1 MNFGWFQV
9 IILWMVIAKT
19 THHEGTSH
27 DPGVL
32 LFCLFLM
39 IVLTVIFKSIFSPK
53 CLDKS
58 TRGRHLVVLKLRG
71 PARLFFF
78 AEVKL
83 FIPKSYLAEIKCS
96 HARWLAA
103 HSGRLSHIGV
113 KECSVG
119 LWWAWVP
126 AGVVCEPGYLWTVRL
141 HRFIQNQLCLDR
153 RKMPRKFPWV
163 PRCF

>member
-1 MNFGWFQV
+1 
-9 IILWMVIAKT
+9 MVIAKT
-19 THHEGTSH
+19 AHNEGTSH
-27 DPGVL
+27 GPGVL

-39 IVLTVIFKSIFSPK
+39 IVLTVIFESIFSPK

-58 TRGRHLVVLKLRG
+58 TRGRHLVVLKLLG
-71 PARLFFF
+71 PARLSFF

-83 FIPKSYLAEIKCS
+83 LIPKSYLAEIKCS
-96 HARWLAA
+96 HARWLAV
-103 HSGRLSHIGV
+103 HSGMLSNTGV

-141 HRFIQNQLCLDR
+141 HRFIQNQLSVWTEKNRCLGSFPGFPDVS
-153 RKMPRKFPWV
+153 KMWQT
-163 PRCF
+163 